1 MQRIVINDRFDLSYD
16 NLSNKCLIEKYISK
30 KTNEQ
35 AERVY
40 CGYHWHFEYL
50 LNAFK
55 ERRFDEKD
63 AATVKGALKA
73 LTEVEN
79 EIEELTKQIGA
90 KLDDKF
96 EEVRD
101 LR

>member
-40 CGYHWHFEYL
+40 CGYHWHFEHL

-55 ERRFDEKD
+55 ERRLDEKD

-73 LTEVEN
+73 LTEVEK
-79 EIEELTKQIGA
+79 EIEELTKEIGA

-96 EEVRD
+96 EKMRD
-101 LR
+101 MR

>member
-16 NLSNKCLIEKYISK
+16 NLSNKCLIEKYISE
-30 KTNEQ
+30 KTNKQ

-40 CGYHWHFEYL
+40 CGYHWHFEHL

-55 ERRFDEKD
+55 ERRLDEKD

-79 EIEELTKQIGA
+79 EIEQLNKQIGEA
-90 KLDDKF
+90 LDKHF
-96 EEVRD
+96 QEGIK
-101 LR
+101 